1 MDNLAGQKHG
11 CSSAT
16 SDSSSN
22 DTAKKAKHQVTVRTY
37 EKWQCE
43 LDPEYHTLA
52 WLQCEKNKILTHFT
66 DSMLSLCSNEALAD
80 LQKMNDRSK
89 ERLAWSD
96 VDLLQSILVFLD
108 TRSWSTQRQVAWKQ

>member
-43 LDPEYHTLA
+43 LDPEYRLA
-52 WLQCEKNKILTHFT
+52 SVRKEQDSHPFHRQHAL
-66 DSMLSLCSNEALAD
+66 SML
-80 LQKMNDRSK
+80 
-89 ERLAWSD
+89 
-96 VDLLQSILVFLD
+96 
-108 TRSWSTQRQVAWKQ
+108 